1 MKPNHQPPIP
11 HPPPGQPSHPIG
23 LVAPTKIQCDNPG
36 DLMYKI
42 AQKVRADPMLK
53 KQVEQRV
60 YEMLI
65 SDLNLIR
72 ERH

>member
-1 MKPNHQPPIP
+1 
-11 HPPPGQPSHPIG
+11 
-23 LVAPTKIQCDNPG
+23 
-36 DLMYKI
+36 MYKI